1 MYDILNAVIKM
12 KYQNVIDLVKSTK
25 EIVFS
30 EEKLAEIQ
38 TKGYADFVTGV
49 DLAVQ
54 TYIQGKLSEMYPDV
68 QFMGEEGGKSKLDF
82 SGKIWILDPIDGT
95 SNLIH
100 HLNMSAVSLALVENN
115 KPVFGVVYNPFT
127 DELFTAEKGKGAY
140 YNGKAIY
147 VSDKKTMKESFV
159 SVGTSPYDEELREKS
174 LVVIANLLRN
184 CTDIR
189 RMGAASLDLAY
200 IAMGK
205 FDCFYEEILRPWD
218 YAAGAILIEE
228 AGGKITDLDGNVLS
242 FETSRGI
249 LASNGCTHNELMKL
263 IKV

>member
-1 MYDILNAVIKM
+1 MN
-12 KYQNVIDLVKSTK
+12 YQNVIDLVKSTK
-25 EIVFS
+25 EIIFS
-30 EEKLAEIQ
+30 EEKLSEIVA
-38 TKGYADFVTGV
+38 KGYADFVTGV

-54 TYIQGKLSEMYPDV
+54 SYIQGKLFEMYPDI
-68 QFMGEEGGKSKLDF
+68 QFMGEEGEKSTLDF

-115 KPVFGVVYNPFT
+115 IPVFGVVYNPFT
-127 DELFTAEKGKGAY
+127 DELFWAERGKGAY
-140 YNGKAIY
+140 YNGRSIR

-159 SVGTSPYDEELREKS
+159 SVGTSPYDEDLREKS

-228 AGGKITDLDGNVLS
+228 AGGKITDLNGKALS
-242 FETSRGI
+242 FESSRGI
-249 LASNGCTHNELMKL
+249 LASNGFTHDEL
-263 IKV
+263 IKLCKIKR

>member
-1 MYDILNAVIKM
+1 MT
-12 KYQNVIDLVKSTK
+12 YQNVIDLVKSTK

-30 EEKLAEIQ
+30 EEKLSQIK

-49 DLAVQ
+49 DLAVEE
-54 TYIQGKLSEMYPDV
+54 YIKGRLSEMYPDV
-68 QFMGEEGGKSKLDF
+68 QFMGEEGEKNGLDF

-115 KPVFGVVYNPFT
+115 IPVFGVVYNPFT
-127 DELFTAEKGKGAY
+127 NEMFTAEKGRGAY
-140 YNGKAIY
+140 YNGTAIR
-147 VSDKKTMKESFV
+147 VSDKKTVKESFV
-159 SVGTSPYDEELREKS
+159 SVGTSPYDEDLREKS
-174 LVVIANLLRN
+174 LEVIANLLRN

-200 IAMGK
+200 IAAGK

-218 YAAGAILIEE
+218 YAAGAVIIEE
-228 AGGKITDLDGNVLS
+228 AGGKITDLEGNALS
-242 FETSRGI
+242 FESSRGI
-249 LASNGCTHNELMKL
+249 LASNGFTHNELVKL
-263 IKV
+263 CEIER

>member
-1 MYDILNAVIKM
+1 MT
-12 KYQNVIDLVKSTK
+12 YQNVIDLVKSTK

-30 EEKLAEIQ
+30 EEKLSEIKS
-38 TKGYADFVTGV
+38 KGYADFVTGV
-49 DLAVQ
+49 DLAVES
-54 TYIQGKLSEMYPDV
+54 YIQGKLSKMYPDV
-68 QFMGEEGGKSKLDF
+68 QFMGEEGEKSDLDF

-115 KPVFGVVYNPFT
+115 KPIFGVVYNPFT

-140 YNGKAIY
+140 YNGKQIH
-147 VSDKKTMKESFV
+147 VSDKKTLKESFV
-159 SVGTSPYDEELREKS
+159 SVGTSPYDEDLREKS
-174 LVVIANLLRN
+174 LVVIAKLLRN

-200 IAMGK
+200 VAMGK

-218 YAAGAILIEE
+218 FAAGAVIIEE
-228 AGGKITDLDGNVLS
+228 AGGKITDLDGNELS
-242 FETSRGI
+242 YENSTGI
-249 LASNGCTHNELMKL
+249 LASNGFTHVQLRDVCK
-263 IKV
+263 I

>member
-1 MYDILNAVIKM
+1 MI
-12 KYQNVIDLVKSTK
+12 YQNVIDLVKSTK

-30 EEKLAEIQ
+30 EEKLSEIVA
-38 TKGYADFVTGV
+38 KGYADFVTGV

-54 TYIQGKLSEMYPDV
+54 TYIQGRLCEMYPDI
-68 QFMGEEGGKSKLDF
+68 QFMGEEGEKSKIDF

-115 KPVFGVVYNPFT
+115 KAVFGVVYNPFT
-127 DELFTAEKGKGAY
+127 DEMFWAEKGAGAY
-140 YNGKAIY
+140 YNGKPIH
-147 VSDKKTMKESFV
+147 VSDKKTVKESFV
-159 SVGTSPYDEELREKS
+159 SVGTSPYDEDLREKS
-174 LVVIANLLRN
+174 LIVIANLLRN

-189 RMGAASLDLAY
+189 RMGAAALDLSY

-218 YAAGAILIEE
+218 YAAGAIIIEE
-228 AGGKITDLDGNVLS
+228 AGGKITDLEGNALS
-242 FETSRGI
+242 YEKSRGI
-249 LASNGCTHNELMKL
+249 LASNGYTHEELQKL
-263 IKV
+263 CEIKR

>member
-1 MYDILNAVIKM
+1 M

-30 EEKLAEIQ
+30 EEKLNEIIA
-38 TKGYADFVTGV
+38 KGYADFVTGV

-54 TYIQGKLSEMYPDV
+54 TYLEAELSKLYPDV
-68 QFMGEEGGKSKLDF
+68 QFMGEEGEKSKLDF
-82 SGKIWILDPIDGT
+82 TKKIWVLDPIDGT

-100 HLNMSAVSLALVENN
+100 HLNLSAVSLALVDNN
-115 KPVFGVVYNPFT
+115 EPVFGVVYNPFT
-127 DELFTAEKGKGAY
+127 DEIFTAERGKGAY
-140 YNGKAIY
+140 YNGKQIH

-159 SVGTSPYDEELREKS
+159 SVGTSPYDADLREKS
-174 LVVIANLLRN
+174 LEIIANLLRN

-189 RMGAASLDLAY
+189 RLGAASLDLCY

-218 YAAGAILIEE
+218 YAAGAVIIEE
-228 AGGKITDLDGNVLS
+228 AGGKITDLDGNKVS
-242 FETSRGI
+242 FEKSRGI
-249 LASNGCTHNELMKL
+249 LASNGFTHEELMKL
-263 IKV
+263 CKIER